1 MVSRVL
7 QPTRPSATLVANA
20 SALIFIVIYSI
31 INIEYNIHIFMVV
44 GNLVG
49 IKRLMLWLNEFNKWK
64 NEE

>member
-1 MVSRVL
+1 
-7 QPTRPSATLVANA
+7 
-20 SALIFIVIYSI
+20 